1 MVYVKVT
8 DNAGNVS
15 YLNSDGVVLDQTV
28 PVLVGI
34 ENNGSYYG
42 DQCFKALDDYL
53 DALKVDGVD
62 VTDEMNADN
71 EYTIVA
77 DNAEHI
83 VTATDKAGNA
93 TEYKITVFKNYT
105 VTYKVDGNTVSTQ
118 TVGHGKDATAPT
130 IPEKEGYTQTA
141 PVWDKDGTNI
151 TADTEI
157 NAVYTINK
165 YTVTYKADGNVV
177 GTVEVEHGKDA
188 AAPAIPEK
196 EGYTK
201 TAPVWDKDGKNITA
215 DTEINAIYTINE
227 YTITFKDE
235 NGVYKTLTVKHGEA
249 VTMPEVPAKDGYTV
263 TWDTTIEKATDNA
276 TVNAVYTKN
285 AVSDN
290 PQTGDNSNLWLWWI
304 LLIVSAASITVLC
317 IEQKKRRATK

>member
-1 MVYVKVT
+1 M
-8 DNAGNVS
+8 
-15 YLNSDGVVLDQTV
+15 
-28 PVLVGI
+28 
-34 ENNGSYYG
+34 
-42 DQCFKALDDYL
+42 
-53 DALKVDGVD
+53 
-62 VTDEMNADN
+62 TDEMNADN

-141 PVWDKDGTNI
+141 PAWDKDGKSI

-157 NAVYTINK
+157 NAVYTIN
-165 YTVTYKADGNVV
+165 
-177 GTVEVEHGKDA
+177 
-188 AAPAIPEK
+188 
-196 EGYTK
+196 
-201 TAPVWDKDGKNITA
+201 
-215 DTEINAIYTINE
+215 E
-227 YTITFKDE
+227 YTITFMDE
-235 NGVYKTLTVKHGEA
+235 NGVYKTLTYKHGEA
-249 VTMPEVPAKDGYTV
+249 VTMPEIPAKDGYTV
-263 TWDTTIEKATDNA
+263 TWDTTIEKATGNA

-304 LLIVSAASITVLC
+304 LLIVSAFGITVIC
-317 IEQKKRRATK
+317 IEQKKRKAMR